1 MSVTATWLCQTC
13 LLTRGLPARCVSR
26 PGAAAQLPVAC
37 RQRRNVIATAATA
50 TGPGGSAEEPMDMMA
65 SFQQELLRRE
75 ASAAAAQER
84 ETAYQFD
91 GEALL
96 QMLLDRYDRSYDVT
110 LVRREYLGRSFV
122 AMNIMW
128 SYAEQKS
135 FGLSQEEHMNRLDY
149 VAAALRQWGVV
160 SKVKEAINSRKDRPR
175 VGKAVS
181 IMLELDEEVARD
193 WFGSSS

>member
-1 MSVTATWLCQTC
+1 MPARHCNMSVTATWLCQTC

-96 QMLLDRYDRSYDVT
+96 QMLLDRWERRLLFSYCVT
-110 LVRREYLGRSFV
+110 KFNFCLFLVIAPYVLIRCTDMPTGLYQFVRE
-122 AMNIMW
+122 
-128 SYAEQKS
+128 QDCS
-135 FGLSQEEHMNRLDY
+135 FGIHHHCIRSPSVYHIVQ
-149 VAAALRQWGVV
+149 V
-160 SKVKEAINSRKDRPR
+160 
-175 VGKAVS
+175 
-181 IMLELDEEVARD
+181 
-193 WFGSSS
+193 